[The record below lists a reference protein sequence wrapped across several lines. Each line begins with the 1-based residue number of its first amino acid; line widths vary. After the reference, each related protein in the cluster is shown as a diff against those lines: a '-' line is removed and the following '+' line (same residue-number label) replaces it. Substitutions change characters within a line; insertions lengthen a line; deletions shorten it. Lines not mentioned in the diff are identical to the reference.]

1 MITDSNRVLNTPIR
15 NEFGLFETVQQWDS
29 MAI

>member
-15 NEFGLFETVQQWDS
+15 NEFELFETAQQLDS
-29 MAI
+29 MSI